1 MKLFTILLNFHVDLS
16 GFRFKVSI
24 GSASSSWKT
33 YLDLLIFIDISNPSN
48 KFFYLL
54 HRYLLI
60 IKGSRG
66 LPLLL
71 LSHLDIGVLLLL
83 RSSFLLVYQWFLL
96 YLIFF
101 NYILFLLFNPDLI
114 NDFSSCE
121 RNICNLKCL
130 WFFLLL
136 STEWFSPSQFFVLSK
151 VISLLSWKDS
161 FIRPCFRVSLK
172 SRRLVWN

>member
-161 FIRPCFRVSLK
+161 FTRPYFRVSFK

>member
-1 MKLFTILLNFHVDLS
+1 MLISLV
-16 GFRFKVSI
+16 
-24 GSASSSWKT
+24 SASRFLSDLPALHEKPILIFSV
-33 YLDLLIFIDISNPSN
+33 LLISRIHLTS
-48 KFFYLL
+48 FFYLL

-71 LSHLDIGVLLLL
+71 LSHLDIEVLLLL
-83 RSSFLLVYQWFLL
+83 RSSFLLVRHSFFQWFLL

-101 NYILFLLFNPDLI
+101 NYILFMLFNSDLI

-172 SRRLVWN
+172 NRRLVWN